1 MNERTKWISAAAMV
15 AILTAVAAAAP
26 AGERTRDGW
35 WAAMDGGNAAAL
47 TDVAEAKEWQKPLPV
62 SFSIDYTIVSDYI
75 WRGQNFSE
83 STREGRE
90 GLNHQL
96 IAGVEWE
103 LKRLGVIGYSVFL
116 EWWAFERDFNGSDG
130 HLQEVDHTVYWTY
143 DLSNLCPVLPVSVEL
158 GWIAYVFPQTFSSSD
173 GHFTHEVYMILSLD
187 DSKLFRT
194 AGGVLNPTFS
204 WYWDMDDFKG
214 HWWEFGISHDFALS
228 DLGAGGVPVVKD
240 MTVSPSLVMGI
251 DHNFYS
257 PVTFG
262 SGKATRIATLVY
274 GLSVNLDVS
283 SALGLP
289 EQYGSLYVTGFL
301 NFSQAIAGVLRD
313 NLMNDEF
320 YGGMSVG
327 WEW

>member
-1 MNERTKWISAAAMV
+1 
-15 AILTAVAAAAP
+15 
-26 AGERTRDGW
+26 
-35 WAAMDGGNAAAL
+35 
-47 TDVAEAKEWQKPLPV
+47 
-62 SFSIDYTIVSDYI
+62 
-75 WRGQNFSE
+75 
-83 STREGRE
+83 
-90 GLNHQL
+90 
-96 IAGVEWE
+96 
-103 LKRLGVIGYSVFL
+103 
-116 EWWAFERDFNGSDG
+116 
-130 HLQEVDHTVYWTY
+130 
-143 DLSNLCPVLPVSVEL
+143 
-158 GWIAYVFPQTFSSSD
+158 
-173 GHFTHEVYMILSLD
+173 
-187 DSKLFRT
+187 
-194 AGGVLNPTFS
+194 
-204 WYWDMDDFKG
+204 MDDFNG

-228 DLGAGGVPVVKD
+228 DLGAGSVPVVKD
-240 MTVSPSLVMGI
+240 MTVSPSFVMGI

-289 EQYGSLYVTGFL
+289 QQYGSLYVTGFL